1 MTRKRWTR
9 AKAFHKDVFI
19 DQERKLGDRRRSDTV
34 VVSTINDADLGLDA
48 ESHFLF
54 LCFFRKAKDMEWK
67 SKRSTCVL
75 CIRNGCVWTEQTLP
89 GLLREIEKLMGF
101 GGSMVARQKL
111 KGIDGRAHQ
120 EWSVRLNLTQH
131 GETYQGQIAWGL
143 TD

>member
-54 LCFFRKAKDMEWK
+54 LCFFRKARTWNGNRKEAL
-67 SKRSTCVL
+67 CVVYSQWM
-75 CIRNGCVWTEQTLP
+75 CVDRIDSSRTFERNREVD
-89 GLLREIEKLMGF
+89 GLRGEY
-101 GGSMVARQKL
+101 
-111 KGIDGRAHQ
+111 GRKA
-120 EWSVRLNLTQH
+120 
-131 GETYQGQIAWGL
+131 ET
-143 TD
+143 

>member
-67 SKRSTCVL
+67 SKRSTCVFSQWM
-75 CIRNGCVWTEQTLP
+75 CVDRIDSSRTIERNREVD
-89 GLLREIEKLMGF
+89 GLRGEY
-101 GGSMVARQKL
+101 
-111 KGIDGRAHQ
+111 GRKA
-120 EWSVRLNLTQH
+120 
-131 GETYQGQIAWGL
+131 ET
-143 TD
+143 

>member
-54 LCFFRKAKDMEWK
+54 LCFFVRQRTWNGNRKEAHVC
-67 SKRSTCVL
+67 CVL
-75 CIRNGCVWTEQTLP
+75 AMDVCGQN
-89 GLLREIEKLMGF
+89 
-101 GGSMVARQKL
+101 
-111 KGIDGRAHQ
+111 
-120 EWSVRLNLTQH
+120 RLFQ
-131 GETYQGQIAWGL
+131 
-143 TD
+143 DF